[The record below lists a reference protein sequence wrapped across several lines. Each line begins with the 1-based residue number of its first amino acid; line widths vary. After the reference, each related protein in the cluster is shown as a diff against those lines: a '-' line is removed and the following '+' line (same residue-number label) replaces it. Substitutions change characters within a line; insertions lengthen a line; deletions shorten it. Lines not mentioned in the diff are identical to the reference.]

1 MSDVNFLNAYNEV
14 ILDNFN
20 AVLKQ
25 NLMFQTQLKFVEEK
39 LKEIPELEKQV
50 ASIKEDRDS
59 KLKELIELGNEKNT
73 IQNQLDGIR
82 GELNSKNSIL
92 ENAVQ
97 SDNDKHR
104 LQNALNTQAKQLEAL
119 NGRIQAFEDKSK
131 EQDEYIK
138 QLEEMLPNS
147 KRKKLGLEVVEEQK
161 SEAVKEVK
169 KEEVKVLD
177 NVTPLKVESSGGT
190 F

>member
-14 ILDNFN
+14 VLENFN

-25 NLMFQTQLKFVEEK
+25 NFMFQTQLRFVEEK
-39 LKEIPELEKQV
+39 LKAITELEKQIV
-50 ASIKEDRDS
+50 SIKEDRDNRN
-59 KLKELIELGNEKNT
+59 KELVEQGNQMSALRNE
-73 IQNQLDGIR
+73 LDGVR
-82 GELNSKNSIL
+82 GELNSKNAIL
-92 ENAVQ
+92 QNNVQ
-97 SDNDKHR
+97 SDNDKNR
-104 LQNALNTQAKQLEAL
+104 LQTALNTQAKQLETL
-119 NGRIQAFEDKSK
+119 NGRIEAFEATSK
-131 EQDEYIK
+131 EQSEYIK

-169 KEEVKVLD
+169 KEEVQVLD